1 LTYFDIVS
9 KTNNG
14 LLAKT
19 FLCSVIGSVCD
30 EGHFRCHDWLKSP
43 VKCIK
48 ESVVCNGYDNC
59 EDKSDEDKEL
69 CRGNNTTSTRACT
82 LRPMLYSIL
91 YIVQQVVCSLIYY
104 TACCRWY
111 RRV

>member
-1 LTYFDIVS
+1 MLRITYLTYFDTVS

-19 FLCSVIGSVCD
+19 FLCPVIGIVCD
-30 EGHFRCHDWLKSP
+30 EGHFRCHDWLKGP

-48 ESVVCNGYDNC
+48 ETVICNGYDNC

-69 CRGNNTTSTRACT
+69 CRGNNTTSTGACT
-82 LRPMLYSIL
+82 L
-91 YIVQQVVCSLIYY
+91 SLL
-104 TACCRWY
+104 
-111 RRV
+111 